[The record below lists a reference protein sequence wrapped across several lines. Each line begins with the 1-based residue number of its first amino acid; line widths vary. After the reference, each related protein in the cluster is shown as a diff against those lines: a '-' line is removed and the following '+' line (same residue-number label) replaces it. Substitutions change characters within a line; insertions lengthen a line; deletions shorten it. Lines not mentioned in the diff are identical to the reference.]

1 MIFTTT
7 KKRFSLF
14 CLCFRSGRSN
24 EPALVKRLSET
35 YAKCVREMIGLRSYD
50 GPFTF
55 KDFEKYLY
63 SKSLKRI
70 FEDSFLIA
78 LVLSFA
84 LDVVVAVVQHV
95 YDQLFVDL
103 LLLLSNWFCCCC
115 LVRLSTCWVLSRVG
129 LRKFGAR
136 AKKIWGPIKLFFSS
150 FICFSF
156 QLNLYFPS
164 KYI

>member
-95 YDQLFVDL
+95 YDQLLMLSPSSALVMML
-103 LLLLSNWFCCCC
+103 LLLLSCCCYQAFDE
-115 LVRLSTCWVLSRVG
+115 LLLLQNKTN
-129 LRKFGAR
+129 
-136 AKKIWGPIKLFFSS
+136 ISS
-150 FICFSF
+150 
-156 QLNLYFPS
+156 
-164 KYI
+164 